1 MALVQIVQWDGG
13 LNSNDV
19 FAWRWLDRK
28 NPGKSNELGNWTQLI
43 VNEAQEAILFK
54 DGQAL
59 DLFGPGRHT
68 LSTDNIPVLRRL
80 MNLPTG
86 GESAFKAYV
95 WFINKVN
102 VLDIKWGT
110 QSPIL
115 LRDPEYQVPLNV
127 RAYGQFGIRITESRK
142 FLLKL
147 AGSKTQITR
156 DDLVNYFRGLL
167 LSRMGDMLATYIA
180 KKKVSIFEINA
191 YLRDMSD
198 EAVGEIKP
206 VLEEYGIEPV
216 NFYFGSVN
224 VPDDDESV
232 RELKRAMTERAR
244 MNLKGYTYQ
253 QERSFDVLQTAAG
266 NTGGEGGG
274 SLMNAG
280 VGLGTGMGLGGAIGQ
295 MASQMGNYI
304 NPNLNNN
311 NLNNNMQGAAP
322 ALTCPKCGKPYAQGS
337 AFCPSCGAAL
347 AEAKKFC
354 ANCGAE
360 LDASMKFCPK
370 CGKQA

>member
-1 MALVQIVQWDGG
+1 
-13 LNSNDV
+13 
-19 FAWRWLDRK
+19 
-28 NPGKSNELGNWTQLI
+28 
-43 VNEAQEAILFK
+43 
-54 DGQAL
+54 
-59 DLFGPGRHT
+59 
-68 LSTDNIPVLRRL
+68 
-80 MNLPTG
+80 
-86 GESAFKAYV
+86 
-95 WFINKVN
+95 
-102 VLDIKWGT
+102 
-110 QSPIL
+110 L

-206 VLEEYGIEPV
+206 VFEEYGIEPV

-295 MASQMGNYI
+295 MASQMGQYV
-304 NPNLNNN
+304 NPMQ
-311 NLNNNMQGAAP
+311 NNNMQSAAP

-337 AFCPSCGAAL
+337 AFCPSCGTPL

-354 ANCGAE
+354 SNCGAE